1 MQGRRSDWKVFWSC
15 SRSAAERFP
24 DGAAPVTKYTVRVR
38 IGKQGNTI
46 KAAKVPPQRVPA
58 RDSDRKRNSVS
69 DTLRIGIDLGSRKA
83 KFALMRGS
91 DILRLADLDTIAF
104 YKKYGSIVNDELSLD
119 LLGSGIFSADELA
132 EAEITVTGYGRN
144 SINLHG
150 ARVISEI
157 KAHVAGARSQ
167 TGLADFTLL
176 DMGGQDTKVAQVVA
190 GRLTDFVMNDKCAAS
205 SGRYLENM
213 AAVLEVSLAELSSH
227 GEEPVALDATCG
239 IFGESELIG
248 QILRG
253 YPVSRLCEGVNLTLV
268 KRVMPMLK
276 RFPSDTLVITGG
288 VALNGAMIA
297 LLKEQCGMEIVVPK
311 HPQHNGAIG
320 CAWTVRGGAA
330 G

>member
-1 MQGRRSDWKVFWSC
+1 MTGEEIQ
-15 SRSAAERFP
+15 
-24 DGAAPVTKYTVRVR
+24 
-38 IGKQGNTI
+38 
-46 KAAKVPPQRVPA
+46 
-58 RDSDRKRNSVS
+58 VS
-69 DTLRIGIDLGSRKA
+69 DTLKIGIDLGSRKA
-83 KFALMRGS
+83 KFALMRG
-91 DILRLADLDTIAF
+91 DEIVRLADLDTIAF

-119 LLGSGIFSADELA
+119 LLGSGIFSAEELA
-132 EAEITVTGYGRN
+132 QAQITVTGYGRN

-157 KAHVAGARSQ
+157 KAHVAGARTQ
-167 TGLADFTLL
+167 TGLANFTLL

-213 AAVLEVSLAELSSH
+213 AAVLEVSLDELSSH
-227 GEEPVALDATCG
+227 SEEPVALDATCG

-253 YPVSRLCEGVNLTLV
+253 YPVARLCAGVNLTLV

-288 VALNGAMIA
+288 VALNGAMVD
-297 LLKEQCGMEIVVPK
+297 LLKGQCGMEIVIPK

-320 CAWTVRGGAA
+320 CAANP
-330 G
+330 